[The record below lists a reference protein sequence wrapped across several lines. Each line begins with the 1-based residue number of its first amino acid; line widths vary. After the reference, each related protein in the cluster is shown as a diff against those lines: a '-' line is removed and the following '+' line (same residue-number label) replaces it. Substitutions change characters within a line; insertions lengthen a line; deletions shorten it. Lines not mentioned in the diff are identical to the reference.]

1 MIKSITAT
9 AALLFSINTFAADD
23 IVTPLDM
30 PQKAQDKMYTMIT
43 DYNKCMMQG
52 ALKTD
57 QQGGDPRAK
66 ADTILKSCEPK
77 LDVLKTHLTKN
88 HVTPGLVDGFIV
100 KMRSRAARLLL
111 THTITNMAMQAAA
124 AENAGKSNKQQT
136 QAPATS
142 NQ

>member
-1 MIKSITAT
+1 MIKSITT
-9 AALLFSINTFAADD
+9 AIALLLSINAYAADD
-23 IVTPLDM
+23 VVTPMDM
-30 PQKAQDKMYTMIT
+30 SQQAQDKMYTMIT

-77 LDVLKTHLTKN
+77 LDLLKTHLTEN
-88 HVTPGLVDGFIV
+88 NVTPGLVDGFIV
-100 KMRSRAARLLL
+100 KMRSRGARMLL

-124 AENAGKSNKQQT
+124 AENANKQQA
-136 QAPATS
+136 QAPTTG